1 MASSTIPKT
10 VEHWEQ
16 ILSTD
21 STNANTSLF
30 TNKHIEDYDFIAWYL
45 IEWQNNAVEGFMLVP
60 KSVFKQYNST
70 GKSMGINAY
79 NGGRQ
84 YAYLNYVND
93 TTVGVQLSSGHSVA
107 VWGIK

>member
-1 MASSTIPKT
+1 MASSLIPKT
-10 VEHWEQ
+10 TEQWEQ
-16 ILSTD
+16 ICTAD
-21 STNANTSLF
+21 STNTRTSLWSG
-30 TNKHIEDYDFIAWYL
+30 KHIDDYEYIAWYL
-45 IEWQNNAVEGFMLVP
+45 IEWSNNAVEGFMIAP
-60 KSVFKQYNST
+60 TKVFKQYNTT

-93 TTVGVQLSSGHSVA
+93 TTIGVQLSGSHSAA